1 MMITVLGSI
10 NVDLFGKVP
19 ALPAPGETVLGS
31 HFMATPGGKG
41 ANQALAAARAGA
53 KVRMIGAT
61 GADPYAVQ
69 ALELLRV
76 GGVDLT
82 GVHQLEAATG
92 VAFVIVDAAGENQI
106 AVMSGANLAVT
117 ADKIG
122 ELAFV
127 PEDVLLM
134 QLEIPIATMAPA
146 LLDARKAGATTLL
159 NLAPFR
165 TDGLPL
171 ARQTD
176 VLIVNEGE
184 CNALG
189 SALAVAS
196 ASVRETAA
204 SVQQVF
210 GNTVILTLGDEG
222 SMAFTPT
229 ERLVAHAPRINAIDT
244 VGAGDTFCGYLAAG
258 IARMGGALSLELL
271 QLATNAASMACQ
283 RSGAQAAI
291 PFLADVE

>member
-1 MMITVLGSI
+1 MITVLGSI
-10 NVDLFGKVP
+10 TVDLVGTVP
-19 ALPAPGETVLGS
+19 SLPSPGETVLGS
-31 HFMATPGGKG
+31 QFMATPGGKG

-53 KVRMIGAT
+53 RVRMIGAT

-69 ALELLRV
+69 ALELLSA
-76 GGVDLT
+76 GGVDLS

-106 AVMSGANLAVT
+106 AVMSGANLALT
-117 ADKIG
+117 TDTIG

-134 QLEIPIATMAPA
+134 QLEVPVAAMAPA
-146 LLDARKAGATTLL
+146 LLEARKAGATTLV
-159 NLAPFR
+159 NLAPFSV
-165 TDGLPL
+165 DGLPL
-171 ARQTD
+171 AQQAD

-184 CNALG
+184 CKALG
-189 SALAVAS
+189 HALGVS
-196 ASVRETAA
+196 PVSVRETAA
-204 SVQQVF
+204 SVKQIF
-210 GNTVILTLGDEG
+210 GNTVILTLGSEG

-229 ERLVAHAPRINAIDT
+229 ETLVAHAPRINAIDT

-258 IARMGGALSLELL
+258 IARTQGALDLDLL

-283 RSGAQAAI
+283 RRGAQAAI
-291 PFLADVE
+291 PMLADIK